1 MQFKQTVLS
10 FFIFVLPV
18 FVAAQSTLLPVNH
31 KHQQFLERLEIL
43 AQQDSVFNFSA
54 TKPLNRK
61 HFVLAAERLSAHG
74 SLSKID
80 QYNLQNFLMNSPEWV
95 SGTKTSFA
103 SKKKLL
109 NTFYPTKANFVEVN
123 EKDFFLA
130 INPVLQQVQSAE
142 SGNNQRVFLNSKGI
156 AFRGLIA
163 NKIGF
168 NFYATDNQERTPLFV
183 QSWEQ
188 KFTALPGAGFY
199 KPFKTTAYDYF
210 DARGSVH
217 FNATKYINFQF
228 GYDRNFIGNGYRSM
242 FLSDFGNS
250 YLFLKVNT
258 RIWKINYQNLFMEL
272 AGRNKNNNT
281 LLPKKYAAMH
291 HLNLQATKWLNIG
304 LFEGIVFGRQNKF
317 DFTYLN
323 PIILLRSAEQQ
334 NGSIDNA
341 FLGFDAKANI
351 AKTIQLYG
359 QILFDEFLL
368 KEIKAG
374 NGWWGNKFALQG
386 GIKYINAFK
395 IKNLDLQAELN
406 IVRPYTYAH
415 FDSVSNYSHYNQPL
429 AHPLGGNFS
438 EFIGIIRYQ
447 ATPKLYAQAKLI
459 VFKQGLDTG
468 TTNYGSNIFLLN
480 QNRTGGDYG
489 HTLASGVS
497 GKGVNASL
505 WLGYEL
511 WENFFIDGSFQ
522 YRKLNAAVNTL
533 SQKTTLLSL
542 GIRMHVNRREYD
554 Y

>member
-18 FVAAQSTLLPVNH
+18 FAAAQSTLLPVNH

-61 HFVLAAERLSAHG
+61 HVVLAVERLSAHG

-95 SGTKTSFA
+95 SGNKTAFA

-142 SGNNQRVFLNSKGI
+142 SGNNQRVFFNSKGI

-163 NKIGF
+163 NKVGF

-188 KFTALPGAGFY
+188 KFTAVPGAGFY

-489 HTLASGVS
+489 HTLASGVR
-497 GKGVNASL
+497 GNGVNASL
-505 WLGYEL
+505 WVGYEL

-522 YRKLNAAVNTL
+522 YRKVNAAVNTL

>member
-395 IKNLDLQAELN
+395 IKNFDLQAELN

>member
-61 HFVLAAERLSAHG
+61 HVVLAAERLSAHG

>member
-18 FVAAQSTLLPVNH
+18 FAAAQSTLLPVNH

-43 AQQDSVFNFSA
+43 AQQDSVFNFSV

-61 HFVLAAERLSAHG
+61 HVVLAVERLSAHG

-95 SGTKTSFA
+95 SGNKTAFA

-142 SGNNQRVFLNSKGI
+142 SGNNQRVFFNSKGI

-163 NKIGF
+163 NKVGF

-188 KFTALPGAGFY
+188 KFTAVPGAGFY

-468 TTNYGSNIFLLN
+468 ATNYGSNIFLLN

-505 WLGYEL
+505 WVGYEL

>member
-61 HFVLAAERLSAHG
+61 HVVLAAERLSAHG

-95 SGTKTSFA
+95 SGTKTAFA